1 MGILDEMVHHLLGDG
16 PLRPRADLPAPPGVH
31 TNLIPFGIITDLDS
45 KEALSAYRKRMA
57 IRGTS
62 PLSFP
67 PLRLPLSQLMPKARP

>member
-16 PLRPRADLPAPPGVH
+16 PDVDLPAPPGVH
-31 TNLIPFGIITDLDS
+31 TNLNPFRIITDLDS

-57 IRGTS
+57 IRGTF

-67 PLRLPLSQLMPKARP
+67 RLRLPPVPTHA